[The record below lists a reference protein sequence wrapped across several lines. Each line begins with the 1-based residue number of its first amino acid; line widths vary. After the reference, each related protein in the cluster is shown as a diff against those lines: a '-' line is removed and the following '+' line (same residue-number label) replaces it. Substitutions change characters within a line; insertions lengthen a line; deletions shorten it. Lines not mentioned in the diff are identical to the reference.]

1 MLYYLVCP
9 SFVYGFS
16 GTTGY
21 EAEAA
26 YRRYKL
32 LQSFKGI
39 INKKAMLK
47 PETTAFKRL
56 KHEWKSQF
64 TLAVFTCSVHRGGM
78 KLLGGWIFSPVL
90 PQTLPLEA
98 ASLCLS
104 FASLGICVFILESS
118 YCCRDVDLVACT
130 WLYVRTMDKSTIA
143 SWISTSCTT

>member
-56 KHEWKSQF
+56 KHE
-64 TLAVFTCSVHRGGM
+64 
-78 KLLGGWIFSPVL
+78 
-90 PQTLPLEA
+90 
-98 ASLCLS
+98 
-104 FASLGICVFILESS
+104 
-118 YCCRDVDLVACT
+118 
-130 WLYVRTMDKSTIA
+130 
-143 SWISTSCTT
+143 